1 MLWSLTLYER
11 PSQGGLIAHVEE
23 EAPLRLIMYA
33 RCFCCCNNSKTIYLQ
48 RWRQLVRFR
57 KKRKTANMK
66 KNTYLFAGS
75 NWFLSGLEPARRSV
89 GWSLASQLLIAP
101 IHLGQH
107 HVLNKHTHRVCVC
120 VFVRVDFEP
129 SEESKFASDR
139 PILVHL
145 TCKHRLIIT
154 DLRNRTGFLQFQANS
169 ETFRWRK
176 SRPDILFS
184 ISSAFINQ
192 KSFQISLSKT
202 AQITPLLFANPP
214 HQRCICIERRT

>member
-1 MLWSLTLYER
+1 MMILWSLTLYER
-11 PSQGGLIAHVEE
+11 PSLGGRIAHAEE
-23 EAPLRLIMYA
+23 EAPLSLIMYPA
-33 RCFCCCNNSKTIYLQ
+33 CFCCCNNSRTIYLQ
-48 RWRQLVRFR
+48 PWRQVVRFR

-75 NWFLSGLEPARRSV
+75 NWFLSGLEPALRSV

-107 HVLNKHTHRVCVC
+107 HVLNTQRESVC

-145 TCKHRLIIT
+145 TCKHHLIIT
-154 DLRNRTGFLQFQANS
+154 DLRNLPRFSN
-169 ETFRWRK
+169 FRPTARRSAGAK
-176 SRPDILFS
+176 VAQIYFS
-184 ISSAFINQ
+184 PYLPRLSTKKAF
-192 KSFQISLSKT
+192 KSLSKT

-214 HQRCICIERRT
+214 HQRCICIERRN